1 MTRVLPVLFSC
12 LSIACLFI
20 AAKAKPQKE
29 KGILEKV
36 LEIENNPEE
45 QQQKKAAAEE
55 VPLGTNIFPDCVD
68 SKGVAVRWEESSKI
82 GDLAQATWDKKKRP
96 VVEYNPG
103 KMRFLREV
111 SRNFFYAHECAHHA
125 LGHLYGGVQGVDK
138 EQQADCWAVHRL
150 KQDEKLQ
157 EGDLEAIQ
165 MDLSK
170 IGRSDENHSAG
181 VRRAGNLKW
190 CLTDAMPKP
199 PEPKADGKPTES
211 KPSDSKPADN
221 K

>member
-1 MTRVLPVLFSC
+1 MMRALLIGLSC
-12 LSIACLFI
+12 SFI
-20 AAKAKPQKE
+20 AAKAKPAKE

-45 QQQKKAAAEE
+45 QKKKKAVEEE
-55 VPLGTNIFPDCVD
+55 VPPGTNIFPDCVD

-82 GDLAQATWDKKKRP
+82 NDVAQAIWDKKKRP
-96 VVEYNPG
+96 LVEYNPA

-111 SRNFFYAHECAHHA
+111 SRLFFYAHECGHHA
-125 LGHLYGGVQGVDK
+125 LGHLYGGIQGTDK

-150 KQDEKLQ
+150 KQDDKLQ

-170 IGRSDENHSAG
+170 IARLDENHAAG

-190 CLTDAMPKP
+190 CLTDPQPKP
-199 PEPKADGKPTES
+199 PEPKPDTKTTD
-211 KPSDSKPADN
+211 K
-221 K
+221 